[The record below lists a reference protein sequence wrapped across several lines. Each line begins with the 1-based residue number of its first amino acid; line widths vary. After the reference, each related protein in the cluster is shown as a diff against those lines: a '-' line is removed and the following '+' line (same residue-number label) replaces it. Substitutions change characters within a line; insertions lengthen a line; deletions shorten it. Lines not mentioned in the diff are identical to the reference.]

1 MPFRSEAQRRWMY
14 ANEPEMAKRWQK
26 ETPKGE
32 KLPEKVKE
40 SALKVAFDSGVAAAL
55 RLYGVKTASSQE
67 LRLQIPRRA
76 YHGLLEALKKA
87 NVTQHMNEP
96 LEPQG
101 APDSPAEKLTEA
113 LQGLDGEP
121 TAKPTNMTRDRL
133 NREVTWGAP
142 SSLAAGQNIVG
153 VEGTVGQDTSIG
165 TAF

>member
-1 MPFRSEAQRRWMY
+1 MY
-14 ANEPEMAKRWQK
+14 AREPEMAKRWEK
-26 ETPKGE
+26 ETPKG
-32 KLPEKVKE
+32 KDLPEKVTKE

-76 YHGLLEALKKA
+76 YHGLIEALKKA

-113 LQGLDGEP
+113 LQGLDGQP

-133 NREVTWGAP
+133 NREVSWGPA

-153 VEGTVGQDTSIG
+153 VDGAMGQDTGIG